1 MVKITFG
8 PGGKFR
14 FQRVLSR
21 GRRVRR
27 GCVSFSFVTGRPF
40 LYCSWTDTY
49 ICTYIYIYIYIC
61 TTKPAPIIGTCFVSK
76 MLYVCIIFSIVV

>member
-27 GCVSFSFVTGRPF
+27 GCVSFSFVTGSPF
-40 LYCSWTDTY
+40 LYCLWTDTY
-49 ICTYIYIYIYIC
+49 IFL
-61 TTKPAPIIGTCFVSK
+61 PRSQLQLLGLV
-76 MLYVCIIFSIVV
+76 L